1 MINTKD
7 YLLYSIISMFF
18 MPFTGIV
25 ALSYAISAKY
35 AHKKGEFNDMNNYI
49 NLCYKWLRIT
59 VITFSIT
66 FFILIIL
73 FLLLPELYK

>member
-7 YLLYSIISMFF
+7 YLLYSVISMLF
-18 MPFTGIV
+18 MPFTGII

-35 AHKKGEFNDMNNYI
+35 SQKKGEFNDMNIYI
-49 NLCYKWLRIT
+49 SLCYKWLRIST
-59 VITFSIT
+59 IAFSIT

-73 FLLLPELYK
+73 FLLLPAIV